1 MRHAAEKRTPAD
13 GYQPSTGD
21 VKRIEQLI
29 AERSVSL

>member
-13 GYQPSTGD
+13 GWTPWAGD
-21 VKRIEQLI
+21 MKRVEQLI